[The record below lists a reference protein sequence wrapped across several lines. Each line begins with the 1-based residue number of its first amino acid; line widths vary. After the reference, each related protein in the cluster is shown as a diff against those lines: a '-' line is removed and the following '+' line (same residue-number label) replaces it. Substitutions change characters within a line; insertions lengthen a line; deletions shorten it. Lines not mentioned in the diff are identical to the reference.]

1 MIALKLL
8 VLIVRIFVG
17 NPKICLSS
25 SFANTCVPPE
35 TPQKGILFLGHPVH
49 GSGIIPTPIP
59 VSVSVAVSVL
69 VLVWIISLVLL
80 SVWMISLVSVL
91 VWWYRWNTRI
101 VYVLNFWLF
110 VQKLIHFAPVAC
122 LVTFFLLRLP
132 YIKLGQNSYG
142 HIKSS
147 FYIVCKG

>member
-1 MIALKLL
+1 MADFVSKFYTITNIFFLTMISLKLL

-59 VSVSVAVSVL
+59 VSVSVSV
-69 VLVWIISLVLL
+69 
-80 SVWMISLVSVL
+80 
-91 VWWYRWNTRI
+91 
-101 VYVLNFWLF
+101 
-110 VQKLIHFAPVAC
+110 
-122 LVTFFLLRLP
+122 
-132 YIKLGQNSYG
+132 
-142 HIKSS
+142 
-147 FYIVCKG
+147 